1 MTTFQ
6 RADADTMAA
15 MRTLL
20 AAAFASVLA
29 GAQGKPLITKAVF
42 YDTYGMLEE
51 ACSTAYKKAGVDAAL
66 ANVQEVP
73 QVKELKAVVDKQV
86 GVAMKALP
94 PQVTKGMDDAQ
105 VMALQVKATMLE
117 YMAIVQ
123 DKADEGATA
132 AVKQL
137 ETLVPALKGVIGV
150 GAADLLLFAA
160 YFFFVVYVSLKVALF
175 VLGKA
180 MSIFCFCCC
189 CGCCCRGKKAQAA
202 QSTAKNGKKAN
213 GKTK

>member
-1 MTTFQ
+1 
-6 RADADTMAA
+6 MAA